1 MSKQCGTCTKC
12 CDGTTSVGGDIF
24 GHIYGNGKPCHF
36 LNLTEKK
43 CGIYKDRPNDPCKTY
58 QCMWLKYE
66 DVPLW
71 MKPEYS
77 NIIVSSYSFKGRD
90 FLILTAMGKDYSAK
104 YLSYVINYAKNN
116 SIPLMYEIGQGI
128 VFLNEPDFFQ
138 NALQE
143 SEVFNA
149 MRQITTHGHTEI
161 V

>member
-1 MSKQCGTCTKC
+1 MTRECGTCTKC

-58 QCMWLKYE
+58 KCMWLKYE
-66 DVPLW
+66 
-71 MKPEYS
+71 
-77 NIIVSSYSFKGRD
+77 
-90 FLILTAMGKDYSAK
+90 GKDYSAK

-116 SIPLMYEIGQGI
+116 NIPLMYEIGKGM
-128 VFLNEPDFFQ
+128 VFLNEADFFQ

-149 MRQITTHGHTEI
+149 MRQVLTHGDTEI